1 MSTGSKAKCI
11 ERCHLCGEYAKLR
24 RSGICYRCYH
34 EEGQVAQTVSERG
47 RTGYRPTDTHGMIE
61 DDYSENSRGE

>member
-1 MSTGSKAKCI
+1 VKQCAKCGGI
-11 ERCHLCGEYAKLR
+11 INRRGKKAVLCAQ
-24 RSGICYRCYH
+24 CWND
-34 EEGQVAQTVSERG
+34 EGFIAQTVSERG